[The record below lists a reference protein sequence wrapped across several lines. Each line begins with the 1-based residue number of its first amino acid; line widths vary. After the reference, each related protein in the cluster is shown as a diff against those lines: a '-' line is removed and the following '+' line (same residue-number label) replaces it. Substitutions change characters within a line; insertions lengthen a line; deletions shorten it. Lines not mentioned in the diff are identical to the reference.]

1 MLTIVKPRRAHRAYA
16 VAAREFARLYRA
28 LTGRTAAFADD
39 DGVPEAG
46 DLVVIGSDSVNR
58 FAAERVL
65 DGRTDFA
72 PLVYGGDGYTIK
84 SGAEDGRRVLYL
96 ASGRGRSAI
105 YAVYRYFEYYC
116 GCSYFWDG
124 DTLPPRTDIV
134 WENVALSETPRFD
147 YRGTR
152 YFAHRSL
159 HRFQAEMWGPEDW
172 EREIDW
178 LLKKRMNLFML
189 RLGLD
194 DVFQKAFPT
203 ASPTRPRWRNS
214 PRRGRGST
222 TARSSGRWNTAAC
235 CASGCWPTRSSAI

>member
-1 MLTIVKPRRAHRAYA
+1 M
-16 VAAREFARLYRA
+16 
-28 LTGRTAAFADD
+28 
-39 DGVPEAG
+39 
-46 DLVVIGSDSVNR
+46 
-58 FAAERVL
+58 
-65 DGRTDFA
+65 
-72 PLVYGGDGYTIK
+72 
-84 SGAEDGRRVLYL
+84 LYL

-203 ASPTRPRWRNS
+203 ASPTRPRWRDS

-222 TARSSGRWNTAAC
+222 TARSSWPLEYRGVLAQAAAGLRVRARSD
-235 CASGCWPTRSSAI
+235 ASRGLRHDDALVFPHAAGFPARQNP